1 MFEYLMIQVVQE
13 TNWAKIVSIPA
24 DKRPA
29 QTFTMNAYI
38 SRPGVPEP
46 EKRQVDNKL
55 GTLGILNELGQQGWR
70 LVEST
75 ITHTCIFDYSG
86 TNDFY
91 GHKIEIGSPIRT
103 LYTFIREVS
112 A

>member
-1 MFEYLMIQVVQE
+1 MMQVVQE
-13 TNWAKIVSIPA
+13 TNWADIASMPV

-29 QTFTMNAYI
+29 QTFAMTAHI
-38 SRPGVPEP
+38 SRPGAAEP
-46 EKRQVDNKL
+46 EKRSLDNKP
-55 GTLGILNELGQQGWR
+55 GTLGVLNELGREGWR
-70 LVEST
+70 LVGST